1 MQSKI
6 SHSPKINNATE
17 EDIDVLFR
25 RIFVV
30 MGLPTKAA
38 EITSEEGG
46 ILLSFIK
53 KYYSD
58 LTLENFNEAFLEA
71 AAHKLNV
78 DTKCY
83 GVLSCEYVGRI
94 LSAYINSGI
103 IQERNRV
110 KPEDYFK

>member
-6 SHSPKINNATE
+6 SLSPKINDATE
-17 EDIDVLFR
+17 IDIDVLFR

-38 EITSEEGG
+38 DITSEEGS

-53 KYYSD
+53 KYYGD
-58 LTLENFNEAFLEA
+58 LTLNDFNDAFLEA
-71 AAHKLNV
+71 AAHRLNI

-83 GVLSCEYVGRI
+83 GVLSCEYLGRI
-94 LSAYINSGI
+94 LTAYINSGI